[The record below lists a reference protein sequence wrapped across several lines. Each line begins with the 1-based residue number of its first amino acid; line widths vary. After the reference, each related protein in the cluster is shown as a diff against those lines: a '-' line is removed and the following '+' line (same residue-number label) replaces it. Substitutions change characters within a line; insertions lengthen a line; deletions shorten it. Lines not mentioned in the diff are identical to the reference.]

1 MENVPFYNVKKPMI
15 RFTYFES
22 GQKRYREEQF
32 RVMTAQN
39 ISPSTGFNVNY
50 KSRGTRGKYPRSRT
64 KNHNFSGAV
73 NHTGKS
79 ATRSMRPTSTTASRR
94 RRTAAWW
101 ATGPSPTRRSR

>member
-39 ISPSTGFNVNY
+39 ISPRPAST
-50 KSRGTRGKYPRSRT
+50 
-64 KNHNFSGAV
+64 
-73 NHTGKS
+73 
-79 ATRSMRPTSTTASRR
+79 
-94 RRTAAWW
+94 
-101 ATGPSPTRRSR
+101 